1 MTIAAVAPATSLRG
15 VLRMP
20 SDKSI
25 AHRALLA
32 NAFADGRATIRLRVP
47 GADVESTMRCLHRLG
62 AKLEVRRQEEAVE
75 ISVEGGHGPVTP
87 AEPLDCG
94 NSGTTMRLLAGV
106 LAGQPVGALLEG
118 DASLRRR
125 PMERLAA
132 PLRAMGASVQT
143 TGGCAPLDIRG
154 RPPLRA
160 LVHELDVAS
169 AQLVGAIAFA
179 GLAAEGETVVT
190 TPAQTRDHTERLL
203 GWMGAKIVR
212 DGRTTTVRGPA
223 RLECRSLEVPGD
235 PSSAAAWLVA
245 GSLHPDAELRIE
257 GVCINPTRLA
267 FVQALTEMGA
277 SIAVLKRRSTG
288 PEPMGDLAVHSAGR
302 LRPLRIAG
310 TQVAQLID
318 ELPVLAIA
326 MAAADGVSE
335 LRDAAEL
342 RVKESDRITTVVAGL
357 AAMGIGVEELPDGW
371 RIAGGRTRAREVEVV
386 TSGDHRVAIS
396 FAVAGLCGLAPLVVL
411 DDAACASVSYP
422 TFWSDLE
429 RVSGRPLGV
438 AARA

>member
-1 MTIAAVAPATSLRG
+1 MTAAVVAPAGSLRG
-15 VLRMP
+15 TLRMP

-32 NAFADGRATIRLRVP
+32 NAIADGSATIRLRAP
-47 GADVESTMRCLHRLG
+47 GADVESTMHCLQRLG
-62 AKLEVRRQEEAVE
+62 VKLEVRPNGEAVE
-75 ISVEGGHGPVTP
+75 IGIEGGRALAAP

-106 LAGQPVGALLEG
+106 VAGQPVAALLDG

-143 TGGCAPLDIRG
+143 TAGCAPLDIRG
-154 RPPLRA
+154 RRPLRA
-160 LVHELDVAS
+160 VAHKLDVAS

-179 GLAAEGETVVT
+179 ALAAEGETVVT

-203 GWMGAKIVR
+203 GWMGATIAR
-212 DGRTTTVRGPA
+212 DDRTTTVRGPA
-223 RLECRSLEVPGD
+223 RLRGRSLEVPGD

-245 GSLHPDAELRIE
+245 GSLHPDAELRLE
-257 GVCINPTRLA
+257 GVCLNPTRLA
-267 FVQALTEMGA
+267 VVRALTEMGA
-277 SIAVLKRRSTG
+277 SIAVLRKRSAG
-288 PEPMGDLAVHSAGR
+288 PEAVGDLAVRSADR
-302 LRPLRIAG
+302 LRPLRIGGA
-310 TQVAQLID
+310 QVAQLID
-318 ELPVLAIA
+318 ELPLLAIA

-342 RVKESDRITTVVAGL
+342 RVKESDRITAVVAGL
-357 AAMGIGVEELPDGW
+357 AGMGIQVEELPDGW
-371 RIAGGRTRAREVEVV
+371 RIVGGRTQAREVEVA
-386 TSGDHRVAIS
+386 TQGDHRVAIA
-396 FAVAGLCGLAPLVVL
+396 FAVAGLCGLAPLVAL

-429 RVSGRPLGV
+429 RIGGRPV
-438 AARA
+438 NAAVRA